1 MQKHLFKEISFFP
14 HTFHPVPLP
23 LVHNELIVFWNILP
37 GFLCV
42 KRSRGVHALLFSLLS
57 HTQSAVHHICS
68 LALGCLRV
76 ALPPEIALYQF
87 TVAFLIPFPAVPC
100 VPWSIQPVFMLGHL
114 GSFQYFAITN
124 NAVVNALVPVHFHIV
139 GGVSSK

>member
-1 MQKHLFKEISFFP
+1 MQKRLFKEISFFP

-23 LVHNELIVFWNILP
+23 LVHNELIVFP
-37 GFLCV
+37 SFLHSV
-42 KRSRGVHALLFSLLS
+42 
-57 HTQSAVHHICS
+57 VHHICS

-76 ALPPEIALYQF
+76 ALPPEIAPYQF
-87 TVAFLIPFPAVPC
+87 TVAFLIPFTAVPC